1 LLLGGY
7 FSPSEQMTQR
17 FNPLRENVIRLR
29 PVAMSDLPILFEHQR
44 EPEANEMAAF
54 PARDRD
60 AFMAHWAKILGDE
73 TVVAM
78 TVVVNRCVAGNVGC
92 WTQDDQRL
100 VGYWIGKEHW
110 GKGVATQM
118 LSMFLRLVADRPLH
132 AHVARHNVASIRV
145 LEKCGFSLCTKTTGA
160 AGEPADGIEEFVYVI
175 DTTGRRH

>member
-1 LLLGGY
+1 
-7 FSPSEQMTQR
+7 MTPR
-17 FNPLRENVIRLR
+17 VGPLRANDIQLR
-29 PVAMSDLPILFEHQR
+29 PVTESDLPILFEHQR

-60 AFMAHWAKILGDE
+60 AFMAHWTKILGDQ

-78 TVVVNRCVAGNVGC
+78 TIVVNRRVAGNVSC
-92 WTQDDQRL
+92 WTQDGQRL

-132 AHVARHNVASIRV
+132 AHVAKHNVASIRV
-145 LEKCGFSLCTKTTGA
+145 LQKCGFALCANATGA
-160 AGEPADGIEEFVYVI
+160 LGEPADGSEEVVYVF
-175 DTTGRRH
+175 DTPAAGDTASNPPPNKR